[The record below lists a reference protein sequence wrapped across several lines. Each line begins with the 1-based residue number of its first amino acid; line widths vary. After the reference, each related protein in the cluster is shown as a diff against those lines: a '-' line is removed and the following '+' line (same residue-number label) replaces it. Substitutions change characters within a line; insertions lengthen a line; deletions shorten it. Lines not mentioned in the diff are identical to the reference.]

1 LPEKKKDED
10 NFFVGIDSPT
20 ELRRYL
26 LEASKTMVGVLK
38 KYEAFK
44 EKRGQKLVQIEKLKR
59 IMADLARLNVRLKNT
74 MPKTNLR
81 VPHQILGLPDKPRA
95 RLPVSEEKEPAT
107 EMERLELEL
116 TDIESKLSK
125 LKR

>member
-10 NFFVGIDSPT
+10 NFFVGIDSPA

-59 IMADLARLNVRLKNT
+59 IMADLTRLNVRLKNT

-95 RLPVSEEKEPAT
+95 RLPVPDDKEPAS

-116 TDIESKLSK
+116 SDIESKLGK